1 MKEPTVNLKL
11 MQAFKLNLT
20 RVKAWAPMQSNVKI
34 LYVSHN
40 NLIQNPKAELE
51 KINAFMGGKLDIN
64 AMASVVDKN
73 LYREKV

>member
-1 MKEPTVNLKL
+1 M
-11 MQAFKLNLT
+11 
-20 RVKAWAPMQSNVKI
+20 KI